1 MIPTFNLNHKNIDT
15 AGSRLLFQSK
25 IDNPGHGRIIW
36 APYLF
41 TLEKSY
47 FSIENDANK
56 EGGFYIYS
64 NMVDTYYLCAILNS
78 ASYKKRIFGNNLR
91 PFATYNLGLTQ
102 LLNLDILLV
111 DENVQ
116 HDISILEL
124 IIQFLHHE
132 ELTSYQLGIREYM
145 ISQFEDVRDAIVLE
159 LLFPLFFRAHHLF
172 VRLNWSE
179 SLTIYGSANKMTESI
194 DNIFKLL
201 NDNTNPLGN
210 TIKRLKVLL
219 NSLPK
224 R

>member
-1 MIPTFNLNHKNIDT
+1 MIPTFKLNHMNIDME
-15 AGSRLLFQSK
+15 GYRLLLQSK
-25 IDNPGHGRIIW
+25 IDNPGRGRIIW
-36 APYLF
+36 VPYLF

-47 FSIENDANK
+47 FSIEREANK
-56 EGGFYIYS
+56 MGGFYIYS
-64 NMVDTYYLCAILNS
+64 NMVDSYYLGAILNS
-78 ASYKKRIFGNNLR
+78 AIYKKKIFGNNLR
-91 PFATYNLGLTQ
+91 PFATYNLELKR

-111 DENVQ
+111 DDNIQ
-116 HDISILEL
+116 HDLSIAEL
-124 IIQFLHHE
+124 IIQFLHHDE
-132 ELTSYQLGIREYM
+132 ITSYQLSIREYM

-159 LLFPLFFRAHHLF
+159 LLFPLFFREHNLY
-172 VRLNWSE
+172 VSKNWAD

-194 DNIFKLL
+194 DNLFRLL